1 MGFEYDPNKSAIN
14 KAKHGISFIE
24 AQEIWNGIFVTVSLG
39 NKHGEERQAV
49 LGLIGERH
57 WTAIVTHR
65 GKNIRII
72 SVRRSRTKEEAHYDR
87 EKGNQR

>member
-39 NKHGEERQAV
+39 NKHGEGRQAV
-49 LGLIGERH
+49 
-57 WTAIVTHR
+57 
-65 GKNIRII
+65 
-72 SVRRSRTKEEAHYDR
+72 
-87 EKGNQR
+87 